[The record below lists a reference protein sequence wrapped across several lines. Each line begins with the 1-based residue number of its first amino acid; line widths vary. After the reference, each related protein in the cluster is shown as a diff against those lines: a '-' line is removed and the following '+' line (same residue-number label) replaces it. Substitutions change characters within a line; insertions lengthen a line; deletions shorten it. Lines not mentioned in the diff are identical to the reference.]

1 MISDVSLFTP
11 SNKLMSK
18 SLSVGHAIFSYNG
31 LPLPVANL
39 SAVPVWLDKGS
50 TLGTIQPY
58 MNDVVTCDFTEQS
71 TLRIDQ
77 DDESDGLTR
86 EQMGLLQSLE
96 TQINLE
102 LPSQDKATLMA
113 LL

>member
-11 SNKLMSK
+11 SNKLMSTK

-58 MNDVVTCDFTEQS
+58 MNDVVTCDVTEQS

-96 TQINLE
+96 TKINLE
-102 LPSQDKATLMA
+102 LPS
-113 LL
+113 